1 MNKIFSLVF
10 FIFLLSNCS
19 FNKNSSFWSQS
30 KKIISED
37 NPNRIIKFEE
47 DEAISLELNPELE
60 IKLTNQPNEN
70 YFENNLD
77 NNNGRV
83 DFNSDLDQISKFKF
97 SKIKDFYKYD
107 PKISFTNNGIIFFDK
122 KGTIFMFDNQSNLIW
137 STNIYTK
144 KEMKLSPVLQLVNNG
159 NVLIVT
165 DSIAKYYSLDLN
177 DGKLIWSKINKAPFN
192 SQIKIQDDNFF
203 TVDFENTIRS
213 FSIKDGSENWNVKTD
228 NSLVR
233 SQKKLSIVIVNGVLY
248 FNNSLGDVTAIDMNE
263 GSLIWQTPTQ
273 SSLIYENA
281 FSLKSSDL
289 IADDKSLYISN
300 NKNQFFSV
308 DMKTGIVNWE
318 NKINSN
324 LRSTIVE
331 NLIFSISLEG
341 YLIIT
346 EKNTGNIIRVTDIFK
361 GIKEKKRSKIKP
373 IGFVVGLDKI
383 YLTTSNGKLFILDTI
398 SGKTTSILKVDSEQV
413 SRPFISNQSL
423 YIVKDNAVIKLN

>member
-144 KEMKLSPVLQLVNNG
+144 KEMKLNPVLQLVNNG
-159 NVLIVT
+159 NVLIIT

-233 SQKKLSIVIVNGVLY
+233 SQKKLSIVIVNDVLY

>member
-233 SQKKLSIVIVNGVLY
+233 SQKKLSIVIVNDVLY

>member
-37 NPNRIIKFEE
+37 NPNRIVKFEE

-122 KGTIFMFDNQSNLIW
+122 KGTIFLFDNQSNLIW

-144 KEMKLSPVLQLVNNG
+144 KEMKLNPVLQLVNNG

-233 SQKKLSIVIVNGVLY
+233 SQKKLSIVIVNDVLY

>member
-1 MNKIFSLVF
+1 M
-10 FIFLLSNCS
+10 
-19 FNKNSSFWSQS
+19 
-30 KKIISED
+30 
-37 NPNRIIKFEE
+37 
-47 DEAISLELNPELE
+47 
-60 IKLTNQPNEN
+60 
-70 YFENNLD
+70 
-77 NNNGRV
+77 
-83 DFNSDLDQISKFKF
+83 
-97 SKIKDFYKYD
+97 
-107 PKISFTNNGIIFFDK
+107 
-122 KGTIFMFDNQSNLIW
+122 
-137 STNIYTK
+137 
-144 KEMKLSPVLQLVNNG
+144 
-159 NVLIVT
+159 
-165 DSIAKYYSLDLN
+165 
-177 DGKLIWSKINKAPFN
+177 
-192 SQIKIQDDNFF
+192 
-203 TVDFENTIRS
+203 
-213 FSIKDGSENWNVKTD
+213 
-228 NSLVR
+228 
-233 SQKKLSIVIVNGVLY
+233 Y
-248 FNNSLGDVTAIDMNE
+248 FNNSLGDVTAIDIKE

>member
-37 NPNRIIKFEE
+37 NPNRIVKFEE

-144 KEMKLSPVLQLVNNG
+144 KEMKLNPVLQLVNNG

-233 SQKKLSIVIVNGVLY
+233 SQKKLSIVIVNDVLY

>member
-60 IKLTNQPNEN
+60 IKLTNQPNES

-83 DFNSDLDQISKFKF
+83 DFNSDLDQISKLKF

-144 KEMKLSPVLQLVNNG
+144 KEMKLNPVLQLVNNG

-233 SQKKLSIVIVNGVLY
+233 SQNKLSIVIVNDVLY

>member
-37 NPNRIIKFEE
+37 NPNRIVKFEE

-144 KEMKLSPVLQLVNNG
+144 KEMKLNPVLQLVNNG

-233 SQKKLSIVIVNGVLY
+233 SQKKLSIVIVNDVLY

-300 NKNQFFSV
+300 NKNQFFSI

-361 GIKEKKRSKIKP
+361 GIKEKKRSKIRP

>member
-1 MNKIFSLVF
+1 M
-10 FIFLLSNCS
+10 
-19 FNKNSSFWSQS
+19 
-30 KKIISED
+30 
-37 NPNRIIKFEE
+37 
-47 DEAISLELNPELE
+47 
-60 IKLTNQPNEN
+60 
-70 YFENNLD
+70 
-77 NNNGRV
+77 
-83 DFNSDLDQISKFKF
+83 
-97 SKIKDFYKYD
+97 
-107 PKISFTNNGIIFFDK
+107 
-122 KGTIFMFDNQSNLIW
+122 
-137 STNIYTK
+137 
-144 KEMKLSPVLQLVNNG
+144 
-159 NVLIVT
+159 
-165 DSIAKYYSLDLN
+165 
-177 DGKLIWSKINKAPFN
+177 IWSKINKAPFN

-233 SQKKLSIVIVNGVLY
+233 SQKKLSIVIVNDFLY